1 MNIQLI
7 GKILLLPLLL
17 APYGLLVAMTSY
29 PGFALQMIG
38 ILAIFSWWLI
48 WSYAHR
54 KVRED
59 LNWLEQLL
67 FVPLW
72 MVSGPMGLVL
82 WILVDPVDRIKQKRL
97 RDRLGSPQRPKKSG
111 PDPS

>member
-1 MNIQLI
+1 MI
-7 GKILLLPLLL
+7 GKILLVPLLL
-17 APYGLLVAMTSY
+17 APYGLLVAMSSY
-29 PGFALQMIG
+29 PGFVLQLIG

-48 WSYAHR
+48 WIYAHR
-54 KVRED
+54 KVREE
-59 LNWLEQLL
+59 LNLLEQML

-72 MVSGPMGLVL
+72 MVSGPMGLAL
-82 WILVDPVDRIKQKRL
+82 WILVDPVARIKKKLL